1 MLCSVRH
8 KQVTDFFH
16 QNMSYLNMH
25 AAAVKHVL
33 SHLKV
38 KLNLNLNVFG
48 FSWLKLKISL
58 SMLCKLFVLILGKR
72 AVLCGH

>member
-1 MLCSVRH
+1 
-8 KQVTDFFH
+8 
-16 QNMSYLNMH
+16 MH

-33 SHLKV
+33 THLKV
-38 KLNLNLNVFG
+38 KLNLNLQCFITLSMVHVFG

-58 SMLCKLFVLILGKR
+58 SMLCKLFALILGKR